1 MRRAL
6 AALVIAT
13 IAVPAAAQELR
24 QTLAP
29 PAPGGIEQ
37 IGNRLVM
44 SSQICATLGIDPGV
58 PGAAY
63 QEGVDVNGR
72 RVAPADL
79 PSDTP
84 PLKID
89 NFPIEISKDL
99 AGKFNV
105 PATGG
110 AYGAK
115 AIVGYVTLR
124 ENRVYFN
131 GQPLGDDQRNALA
144 ETCRAPRP

>member
-6 AALVIAT
+6 LALVIAA
-13 IAVPAAAQELR
+13 IAAPTAAQELR

-37 IGNRLVM
+37 IGNRLIM
-44 SSQICATLGIDPGV
+44 SSQICAILGIDPGV
-58 PGAAY
+58 PSADY
-63 QEGVDVNGR
+63 REGVDVNGR
-72 RVAPADL
+72 PVAPADL
-79 PSDTP
+79 PSTTP
-84 PLKID
+84 PLKLD

-110 AYGAK
+110 AYAGK
-115 AIVGYVTLR
+115 AILGFITLR

-144 ETCRAPRP
+144 EACRAPR